1 MHTCMS
7 TCTHMYIHIHTH
19 THKHQDKKKTEH
31 MIRVSETF
39 QRGIVSSAPPLCLLF
54 FLVPRIEQ
62 EYYYFVT
69 TPLSLM
75 IFTLWWALYAGR
87 FVSTVDTLYH
97 PVRTL
102 DLWRSHE
109 PIWLQ
114 GPLFSETVW
123 WGPSRRDVYNI
134 WSSRCRTITSHLP
147 NQFIWLLTS
156 PPEESAPSKQ
166 ASSVCCLDTQARTL
180 VCAEFSQ
187 RHHCCAFDFIE
198 ENMWSPTG

>member
-1 MHTCMS
+1 MHTFAWVLA
-7 TCTHMYIHIHTH
+7 HICIYTSIYTH
-19 THKHQDKKKTEH
+19 TSIKTKRKQSTWLEW
-31 MIRVSETF
+31 VKPSK
-39 QRGIVSSAPPLCLLF
+39 GALLSLAPPLCLLF

-62 EYYYFVT
+62 VHYYFVT

-102 DLWRSHE
+102 DLWGSHE

-156 PPEESAPSKQ
+156 PPEQ